1 MGSGFFIVTIK
12 GIMKR
17 TLLLLLVTAT
27 ALHAEDYAF
36 TARSTSLTGSVSG
49 YDNVTAHAISASF
62 GGAVGAIKANNEFSI
77 SNNGNVTLTGC
88 STTNK
93 GGLFYLN
100 QSSYTT
106 PQLHTTLNISGNT
119 GSVSIS
125 NNYSK
130 SYGGAI
136 AADNNGSY
144 PEYYPI
150 INISG
155 NTGSV
160 SFSGNN
166 TDGSGGAI
174 RSDGK
179 LNICNNG
186 NVSFTSNA
194 VNKSNGNWGGAIY
207 MGVSTENTLNISGN
221 DSVVFRGNYLY
232 KPQSTYVPEA
242 TVRLNSIYQKGTN
255 QANYISAKTGGSV
268 VFYDAILTE
277 SAGSSASYELNA
289 DYTDANG
296 ATQKAGGTITF
307 SGKHVQQDL
316 ASFTDAVGDVT
327 GSLTSTL
334 VANTTLH
341 NGTLSIEDN
350 AVLQAKNLTINGGA
364 QLTLMDGTCEM
375 LTGGSLLFK
384 EGSSI
389 FAENSNTLA
398 AQDIT
403 FEENT
408 TLTLALG
415 EANQEH
421 ALINLSASNVSFT
434 LGTINFVGVDS
445 LAEGKYQ
452 IFALTGSQPGSMNW
466 DTSGLTVEGLS
477 GNDSFEWS
485 EGGTVLYL
493 NHKAIPE
500 PTTATL
506 SLLALTGLAARRR
519 RRK

>member
-1 MGSGFFIVTIK
+1 
-12 GIMKR
+12 MKQ
-17 TLLLLLVTAT
+17 TLFLLLVAAT

-36 TARSTSLTGSVSG
+36 TARSTSLVGSVNG
-49 YDNVTAHAISASF
+49 YDNVTADTISASF
-62 GGAVGAIKANNEFSI
+62 AGAIGTIKANNEFSI

-93 GGLFYLN
+93 GGLFYL
-100 QSSYTT
+100 QTSTYTN
-106 PQLHTTLNISGNT
+106 PQQHTTLNISDNT
-119 GSVSIS
+119 GSVTIS

-130 SYGGAI
+130 TYGGAI

-144 PEYYPI
+144 PEYYTI

-194 VNKSNGNWGGAIY
+194 VNKANGNWGGAIY
-207 MGVSTENTLNISGN
+207 MGVSTENALNISGN
-221 DSVVFRGNYLY
+221 DSVEFRGNYLY

-268 VFYDAILTE
+268 VFYDAIHTE
-277 SAGSSASYELNA
+277 SAGSKASYELNA
-289 DYTDANG
+289 DYQDANG
-296 ATQKAGGTITF
+296 ATQKAGGTIKF
-307 SGKHVQQDL
+307 SGKYVQQDL
-316 ASFTDAVGDVT
+316 SAFVDAVGDET

-334 VANTTLH
+334 AANTTLH
-341 NGTLSIEDN
+341 NGTLSIEDK
-350 AVLQAKNLTINGGA
+350 AVLQTKNLTINGGS
-364 QLTLMDGTCEM
+364 QLTLMDGTFEA

-384 EGSSI
+384 EGSMVS
-389 FAENSNTLA
+389 ATGSNTLN
-398 AQDIT
+398 AQSIT
-403 FEENT
+403 FENNT
-408 TLTLALG
+408 TFTLMLS
-415 EANQEH
+415 ESNKAN
-421 ALINLSASNVSFT
+421 ALINLSTSNLSFT

-445 LAEGKYQ
+445 LSDGNYL
-452 IFALTGSQPGSMNW
+452 IFALGDSQLSSMNW
-466 DTSGLTVEGLS
+466 NTEGITVNGLS
-477 GNDSFEWS
+477 
-485 EGGTVLYL
+485 EGDTFVWNEDGTALYL
-493 NHKAIPE
+493 SHQSIPE

-506 SLLALTGLAARRR
+506 SLLALAGLAARRR
-519 RRK
+519 RK

>member
-1 MGSGFFIVTIK
+1 
-12 GIMKR
+12 MKR
-17 TLLLLLVTAT
+17 SLFLLLAAST
-27 ALHAEDYAF
+27 ALYAEDYAF
-36 TARSTSLTGSVSG
+36 IARSTSLTGSVSG
-49 YDNVTAHAISASF
+49 YDNVTADAISASF

-77 SNNGNVTLTGC
+77 SNNGNVTFTGC
-88 STTNK
+88 RTTNK

-106 PQLHTTLNISGNT
+106 PQQHTTLNISGNT

-125 NNYSK
+125 DNYSK

-186 NVSFTSNA
+186 SVSFTSNA
-194 VNKSNGNWGGAIY
+194 VNMASGNWGGAIY
-207 MGVSTENTLNISGN
+207 MGVSTENALNICGN
-221 DSVVFRGNYLY
+221 DSVEFRGNYLY
-232 KPQSTYVPEA
+232 KPQSAYVPEA

-277 SAGSSASYELNA
+277 SAGSRASYELNA

-307 SGKHVQQDL
+307 SGKYVQQDL

-334 VANTTLH
+334 VADTTLH
-341 NGTLSIEDN
+341 NGTLSIEDK
-350 AVLQAKNLTINGGA
+350 AILKTKNLTINGGA
-364 QLTLMDGTCEM
+364 QLTLQDGTCET
-375 LTGGSLLFK
+375 LSGGAVLFK
-384 EGSSI
+384 EDSI
-389 FAENSNTLA
+389 VSASGCNTLC
-398 AQDIT
+398 AQNIT

-408 TLTLALG
+408 TFFLTLG
-415 EANQEH
+415 EINKDK
-421 ALINLSASNVSFT
+421 ALISLTADDVSFT
-434 LGTINFVGVDS
+434 LGTINFIGIDGLS
-445 LAEGKYQ
+445 EGKYL
-452 IFALTGSQPGSMNW
+452 IFSLTESQLSSMDW
-466 DTSGLTVEGLS
+466 DTAGLTVKGLTEG
-477 GNDSFEWS
+477 DSFVWDEN
-485 EGGTVLYL
+485 GTALYL
-493 NHKAIPE
+493 NHQVVPE
-500 PTTATL
+500 PATATL
-506 SLLALTGLAARRR
+506 SLLALCGLAARRR
-519 RRK
+519 RK

>member
-1 MGSGFFIVTIK
+1 
-12 GIMKR
+12 MKR
-17 TLLLLLVTAT
+17 TLLLLLVTST

-36 TARSTSLTGSVSG
+36 TERSSSLTGSVSG
-49 YDNVTAHAISASF
+49 YDNVTADAISAGF

-88 STTNK
+88 STTQK
-93 GGLFYLN
+93 GGLFYLT
-100 QSSYTT
+100 QSSFTT

-119 GSVSIS
+119 GSVSIN

-136 AADNNGSY
+136 TADNNGSY
-144 PEYYPI
+144 PELYTI

-166 TDGSGGAI
+166 TDGNGGAI

-186 NVSFTSNA
+186 SVSFTSNA
-194 VNKSNGNWGGAIY
+194 VNKANGNWGGAIY
-207 MGVSTENTLNISGN
+207 MGVSTENALNISGN

-277 SAGSSASYELNA
+277 SAGSKASYELNA

-296 ATQKAGGTITF
+296 AAQKAGGTITF
-307 SGKHVQQDL
+307 SGKYVQQDL
-316 ASFTDAVGDVT
+316 AAFTDAVGDAS

-341 NGTLSIEDN
+341 NGTLSIQDK
-350 AVLQAKNLTINGGA
+350 AILQTKNLTINGGA
-364 QLTLMDGTCEM
+364 QLTLQDGTCEM
-375 LTGGSLLFK
+375 LAGGALLFK
-384 EGSSI
+384 ENSI
-389 FAENSNTLA
+389 VSASGCNTLS
-398 AQDIT
+398 AQTIT
-403 FEENT
+403 FEENST
-408 TLTLALG
+408 FSLTLG
-415 EANQEH
+415 EINKDN
-421 ALINLSASNVSFT
+421 ALISLSTSNVSFT
-434 LGTINFVGVDS
+434 LGTIDFIGIDGLS
-445 LAEGKYQ
+445 EGKYL
-452 IFALTGSQPGSMNW
+452 IFSLTESQLSSMNW
-466 DTSGLTVEGLS
+466 DTSGLTVKGLS
-477 GNDSFEWS
+477 EGDSFVWNES
-485 EGGTVLYL
+485 RTALYL
-493 NHKAIPE
+493 NHQVVPE

-506 SLLALTGLAARRR
+506 SLLALAALAARRR
-519 RRK
+519 RK

>member
-1 MGSGFFIVTIK
+1 
-12 GIMKR
+12 MKQ
-17 TLLLLLVTAT
+17 TLFLLLVSA
-27 ALHAEDYAF
+27 AVLHAEDYTF
-36 TARSTSLTGSVSG
+36 TARSTSLVGSVSG
-49 YDNVTAHAISASF
+49 YDNVTADSISSGWA
-62 GGAVGAIKANNEFSI
+62 GAVGTIKANNEFSI
-77 SNNGNVTLTGC
+77 SNNGNVALANC
-88 STTNK
+88 SITSNK
-93 GGLFYLN
+93 GGLFYLTT
-100 QSSYTT
+100 STYTN
-106 PQLHTTLNISGNT
+106 PQQHTTLNISNNT
-119 GSVSIS
+119 GSISIS
-125 NNYSK
+125 NNYSS

-144 PEYYPI
+144 PEYYTI

-160 SFSGNN
+160 TFTGNN

-194 VNKSNGNWGGAIY
+194 VNKANGNWGGAVY
-207 MGVSTENTLNISGN
+207 MGASTENALNISGN
-221 DSVVFRGNYLY
+221 ANVEFRGNYLY
-232 KPQSTYVPEA
+232 KPQSTYVPQA

-255 QANYISAKTGGSV
+255 QANYISARTGGSV
-268 VFYDAILTE
+268 VFYDAVVTE
-277 SAGSSASYELNA
+277 SAGNKASYELNA
-289 DYTDANG
+289 DYLDAGG
-296 ATQKAGGTITF
+296 ASQEAGGTIKF
-307 SGKHVQQDL
+307 SGKYVQQDL
-316 ASFTDAVGDVT
+316 SAFTDAAADEAA
-327 GSLTSTL
+327 SRTSVL
-334 VANTTLH
+334 VADTTLH

-375 LTGGSLLFK
+375 LAGGSLLFK

-477 GNDSFEWS
+477 GHDSFEWS

-506 SLLALTGLAARRR
+506 SLLALAGLATRRR